1 MKKLMAPNSA
11 HLTAK
16 LSRGALVF
24 LFAGALSLALWTTA
38 VAVGR
43 ETAPAQNIQSKS
55 PQTQS
60 DNEKDADKSK
70 EGDNEGGKGDG
81 EGDKGGGEGDREKK
95 CTVCSKGKDKSVDC
109 DEVDEWLEEHPGD
122 KRGRC
127 QPTPITNR

>member
-16 LSRGALVF
+16 LSRGALVL

-38 VAVGR
+38 AAVGR
-43 ETAPAQNIQSKS
+43 ETAPAQNIQSTS

-60 DNEKDADKSK
+60 DKEKDADKSK
-70 EGDNEGGKGDG
+70 EGDKEGDKGHG
-81 EGDKGGGEGDREKK
+81 EGDKEKK
-95 CTVCSKGKDKSVDC
+95 CIVCSKGKDKSVDC
-109 DEVDEWLEEHPGD
+109 GEVDEWLEEHPGD

-127 QPTPITNR
+127 QPTPVTNR

>member
-38 VAVGR
+38 AAVGR
-43 ETAPAQNIQSKS
+43 ETAPAQNIQSTS

-60 DNEKDADKSK
+60 DKDKDADKSK
-70 EGDNEGGKGDG
+70 EGDK
-81 EGDKGGGEGDREKK
+81 EGDKRHGDHGDNDKEKK
-95 CTVCSKGKDKSVDC
+95 CIVCSKGKDKSVDC
-109 DEVDEWLEEHPGD
+109 DEVGEWLEEHPGD

-127 QPTPITNR
+127 QATPVTNR